1 LNYLF
6 KVCGPVRDVFGGNKD
21 IGLVEP
27 TANANPDDGVVLKL
41 VIPLEEVNDYVK
53 DGGLVLNRTDSS
65 KIADGVSLTIDSPQI
80 KDIGVLL
87 GSLKDTTETVGL
99 ELSDMSDI
107 GRYSGIVL
115 CECRFFFHIYII
127 LMFFLIFVSHFLI

>member
-1 LNYLF
+1 M
-6 KVCGPVRDVFGGNKD
+6 
-21 IGLVEP
+21 VEP

-41 VIPLEEVNDYVK
+41 VIPLEEVNDYVE
-53 DGGLVLNRTDSS
+53 DGGLVLNGTDSS

-87 GSLKDTTETVGL
+87 GSLKGTTETVGL

-107 GRYSGIVL
+107 GMYSGIVR
-115 CECRFFFHIYII
+115 CEYRFFFHIYNLI
-127 LMFFLIFVSHFLI
+127 LMFFLIFVSHF